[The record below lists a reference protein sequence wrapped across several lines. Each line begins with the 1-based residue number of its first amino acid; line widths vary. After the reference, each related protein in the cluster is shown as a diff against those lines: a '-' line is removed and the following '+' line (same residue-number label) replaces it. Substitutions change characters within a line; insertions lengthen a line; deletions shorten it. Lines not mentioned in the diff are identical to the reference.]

1 MSMSLLLLMIDFRV
15 VGFNQD
21 MEEDGQ
27 DLRQRQAELLEQQRL
42 EEEAAQEQQR
52 QEEVLRQQQAEL
64 LEEQLRQDAQ
74 AQEQQRQEAI
84 RQHQE
89 EEAVRIQGQ
98 QQQHQDPF
106 HQVIQSSPKASNHV
120 KLSEKTRDDLPDS
133 ILDTRKEARAFKRRS
148 KCIADNT
155 VHDGKDVQQAPSAD
169 QHREEMN
176 VLNTLEGEFLEEFQ
190 GFLPIKEK

>member
-1 MSMSLLLLMIDFRV
+1 MSLLLLMIDFRV

-64 LEEQLRQDAQ
+64 LEEQLQQDAQ
-74 AQEQQRQEAI
+74 AQEQQRQEAV
-84 RQHQE
+84 RQLQE
-89 EEAVRIQGQ
+89 EEAARIQGQ
-98 QQQHQDPF
+98 QQHHQDPF
-106 HQVIQSSPKASNHV
+106 HRVIQSRPKTSDHV
-120 KLSEKTRDDLPDS
+120 KLSEKTRDDLHDS
-133 ILDTRKEARAFKRRS
+133 VLDTRTEAHAFKRRS
-148 KCIADNT
+148 KQIADNT

-169 QHREEMN
+169 QHRKEMD
-176 VLNTLEGEFLEEFQ
+176 VLNTLEGELLEEFQ
-190 GFLPIKEK
+190 GLLPIKEI